1 MTPIFAM
8 SSHRAQFHPAAAG
21 TKDPSKVQQAQARTQ
36 ETKTQKPDTAEKPI
50 KDEYLPEEKQEP
62 SGRYWMEKT
71 ENGRPKIYFDDAE
84 KANRSPKTDKAN
96 KTANPDKTDNPNKIN
111 NPDKADNPDKTDA
124 PDSEKKSGGA
134 KKSPQKPEPEIC
146 KGNNDKAE
154 REIKKLKEKK
164 KTLEQQIQAETDEV
178 KAQKLEQEL
187 KQVENELR
195 QKDNNSYL
203 RQHTTFT

>member
-8 SSHRAQFHPAAAG
+8 SSHTAQLHPAAAG

-36 ETKTQKPDTAEKPI
+36 ETKTQKPDTARKPI

-62 SGRYWMEKT
+62 FGRYWMEKA

-84 KANRSPKTDKAN
+84 KASHPPKTGNADR
-96 KTANPDKTDNPNKIN
+96 TPNHDEAPK
-111 NPDKADNPDKTDA
+111 PDA

-164 KTLEQQIQAETDEV
+164 KTLEQQIQSETDEV